1 MGEHSEVFAGLD
13 VAKDA
18 LDLAFEPGGFVASFA
33 YDPKGMD
40 ALVGAVQERGVR
52 MIVMEATGGLE
63 VRVAAE
69 LVAAGVPVAV
79 VNPRQVRDFARASGR
94 LAKNDRIDA
103 VVLARFGH
111 AVKPEPRG
119 VPEPEQRLLSDLV
132 TRRRQ
137 LVGMRTMELNRL
149 QQAADRLVRDSHE
162 QLIEALNRQIGDIDD
177 RIGEAVKTS
186 PVWRLREKLLT
197 SVPGVGKG
205 TARLLIAEMPE
216 LGSLSRGQIAA
227 LAGLA
232 PYDHDSGRLKGRR
245 SIFGGR
251 ASVRSALYMAA
262 LTAMRLPGI
271 VGDMYRRL
279 RTAGKPF
286 KVAIVAAMRKLVTI
300 LNAIVASGQP
310 CRSPRTAT
318 P

>member
-1 MGEHSEVFAGLD
+1 MGEHSPIFAGLD
-13 VAKDA
+13 VAKDK
-18 LDLAFEPGGFVASFA
+18 LDLAVEPGGFVGSFT
-33 YDPKGMD
+33 YDPPGLD
-40 ALVGAVQERGVR
+40 GLLRSLRERAVSMV
-52 MIVMEATGGLE
+52 VLEATGGLE

-69 LVAAGVPVAV
+69 LAGAGVPVAV
-79 VNPRQVRDFARASGR
+79 VNPRQVRDFARSTGR
-94 LAKNDRIDA
+94 LAKNDRVDA
-103 VVLARFGH
+103 IVLARFAH

-149 QQAADRLVRDSHE
+149 QQAADQLVRDSHNT
-162 QLIEALNRQIGDIDD
+162 LIDALNREIDGIDD
-177 RIGEAVKTS
+177 RIGGAIKAS

-197 SVPGVGKG
+197 SVPGVGEG

-216 LGSLSRGQIAA
+216 LGTLSRGQVAA

-232 PYDHDSGRLKGRR
+232 PYDHDSGKLRGRR

-251 ASVRSALYMAA
+251 ASVRCALYMAA
-262 LTAMRLPGI
+262 LSATRQPGI

-279 RTAGKPF
+279 RAAGKCF
-286 KVAIVAAMRKLVTI
+286 KVAIVAAMRKLLTV

-310 CRSPRTAT
+310 WRSPRPLT